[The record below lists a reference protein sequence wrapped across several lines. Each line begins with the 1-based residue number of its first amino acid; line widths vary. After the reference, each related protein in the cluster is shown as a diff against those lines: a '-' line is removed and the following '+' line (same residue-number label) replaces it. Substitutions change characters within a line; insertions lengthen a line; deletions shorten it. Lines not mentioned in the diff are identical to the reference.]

1 MQILYDMK
9 DKAMTEKYIP
19 KKGDYVSLGG
29 VFSGITQEVYTSESG
44 ERIAKIFLVKNAFQ
58 RGSSEL
64 HNLSSPLLGD
74 IQPATKEDLLREIA
88 MRQAALEKSLEE
100 FDVQKDWN
108 SGTVWRIDG
117 DVTES
122 HWYVEHTK
130 YAGSASEMDKYADM
144 GDDL

>member
-1 MQILYDMK
+1 
-9 DKAMTEKYIP
+9 MTEKYIP

-29 VFSGITQEVYTSESG
+29 IFSGITQEVYTSESG

-88 MRQAALEKSLEE
+88 MRQEALKKDLEI
-100 FDVQKDWN
+100 FN
-108 SGTVWRIDG
+108 
-117 DVTES
+117 
-122 HWYVEHTK
+122 
-130 YAGSASEMDKYADM
+130 
-144 GDDL
+144 L

>member
-1 MQILYDMK
+1 
-9 DKAMTEKYIP
+9 MTEKYIP

-29 VFSGITQEVYTSESG
+29 VFSGITQEVYISESG

-88 MRQAALEKSLEE
+88 MRQAALKKSLQE
-100 FDVQKDWN
+100 F
-108 SGTVWRIDG
+108 S
-117 DVTES
+117 
-122 HWYVEHTK
+122 
-130 YAGSASEMDKYADM
+130 
-144 GDDL
+144 L